1 MPQYVCPPL
10 VSFLRGTVKFTC
22 QYLLSLCAKKPEFR
36 KERCRNRLSQ
46 SVQQRMFL
54 NVRWT
59 ITVDT
64 ATRVCGKIQR
74 YQV

>member
-10 VSFLRGTVKFTC
+10 VSFLHGTVKFTY
-22 QYLLSLCAKKPEFR
+22 QYLLSLCAKEPEFR
-36 KERCRNRLSQ
+36 KERCRSRLSQ

-59 ITVDT
+59 TAVAT
-64 ATRVCGKIQR
+64 ATRV
-74 YQV
+74 

>member
-10 VSFLRGTVKFTC
+10 SSFLHGTVKFT
-22 QYLLSLCAKKPEFR
+22 YKNLLSLCANELEFW
-36 KERCRNRLSQ
+36 KERCRSRLNQ

-59 ITVDT
+59 IAVATV
-64 ATRVCGKIQR
+64 ARV
-74 YQV
+74 